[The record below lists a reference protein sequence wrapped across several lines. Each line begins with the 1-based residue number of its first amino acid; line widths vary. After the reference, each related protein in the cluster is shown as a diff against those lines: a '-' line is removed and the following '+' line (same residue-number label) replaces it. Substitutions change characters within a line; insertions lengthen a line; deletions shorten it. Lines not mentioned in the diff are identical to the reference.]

1 MAFILEGKEMYSIFV
16 LAKCCWSFDSK
27 VIRLGK
33 NAQQT
38 EKNAQQTEKSH
49 SHTNFAVSRR
59 VYVHALLVHHQYQG
73 CQTRF
78 SSGANSGKFNLKRAG
93 PM

>member
-1 MAFILEGKEMYSIFV
+1 MAHWVGAQSQAKLVKKRETPPLMSSPTENSKPKSNKIFSISPSRLPESV
-16 LAKCCWSFDSK
+16 EDLDSSLA
-27 VIRLGK
+27 
-33 NAQQT
+33 
-38 EKNAQQTEKSH
+38 
-49 SHTNFAVSRR
+49 
-59 VYVHALLVHHQYQG
+59 QG